1 MKKLATIAVLPII
14 ALASCSKEEQ
24 TLETSLETNNTQ
36 NTNELNTNSTE
47 ETLNQDIS
55 STTTDS
61 ETIGSEKTFEFNY
74 EKDGYIIPV
83 SGKFILENWIVKEM
97 IVNGADINWETPLD
111 SFAKNAPEQVI
122 GKALNGL
129 QVDTISGASYV
140 TIWFNQFLSTL
151 Q

>member
-1 MKKLATIAVLPII
+1 MKKIATIAVLPII

-24 TLETSLETNNTQ
+24 ILETSLETNNTQ

-61 ETIGSEKTFEFNY
+61 ETIGSERTFEFNY

-83 SGKFILENWIVKEM
+83 SGKFILEN
-97 IVNGADINWETPLD
+97 
-111 SFAKNAPEQVI
+111 
-122 GKALNGL
+122 
-129 QVDTISGASYV
+129 
-140 TIWFNQFLSTL
+140 
-151 Q
+151 

>member
-1 MKKLATIAVLPII
+1 MKKIATIAVLPII

-24 TLETSLETNNTQ
+24 TLETSLETTNTQ
-36 NTNELNTNSTE
+36 NTTELNTNSTE
-47 ETLNQDIS
+47 ETLSQDIS
-55 STTTDS
+55 STTTNS
-61 ETIGSEKTFEFNY
+61 ETIDNERAFEFNY
-74 EKDGYIIPV
+74 EIWGNIVPV
-83 SGKFILENWIVKEM
+83 SWKFILENWIVKEM

>member
-61 ETIGSEKTFEFNY
+61 ETIGSERTFEFNY